1 MQVRAIFEGEDITLQ
16 LVAESKAE
24 QGFLASL
31 FPSDLNIQLSC
42 NKTLEVDENRTWT
55 TDPRRLRLV
64 EVSIKHFKP
73 GPERGADGEVVDSYR
88 MATP

>member
-1 MQVRAIFEGEDITLQ
+1 MQVRAIFEGKDIFLQ
-16 LVAESKAE
+16 LAAESKAE

-31 FPSDLNIQLSC
+31 FPPDMNIQLHCS
-42 NKTLEVDENRTWT
+42 KTKAPHEDRAWDVD
-55 TDPRRLRLV
+55 PKRLQMV